1 MNIMKKIFY
10 FLVVSLLL
18 SSCGVFEG
26 TGLKG
31 NSLKRKGN
39 NKAGIIR
46 MPQYTN
52 CDSVGKNCKD
62 QGTFMW
68 SYYDATK
75 RGSMMYLDPQGRV
88 RVLAENPPDA
98 AIQSITNIT
107 ANANVD
113 GKVDA
118 SLAFS
123 TAQSIAEL
131 GKRTAGVNML
141 RDALYRLN
149 ELYYATKDEKAD
161 ILDKLLSNKND
172 IDNFIKLQKTNLDFK
187 SLTKTTISEDS
198 ITSIFKKII
207 DNAKD
212 INMEEAK
219 ASVLI
224 EASKSKSSI
233 EKYKKEIAQL
243 KYKKDVF
250 EKIKDSLTKKELKKY
265 LDELLNLE
273 K

>member
-1 MNIMKKIFY
+1 M
-10 FLVVSLLL
+10 

-26 TGLKG
+26 SGIKG
-31 NSLKRKGN
+31 NSLKRKAN
-39 NKAGIIR
+39 NQAGIIR

-52 CDSVGKNCKD
+52 CDSIGKNCKD

-98 AIQSITNIT
+98 AIQSITSIT
-107 ANANVD
+107 ANANID

-118 SLAFS
+118 SLAFN

-161 ILDKLLSNKND
+161 ILDKLLSHENN
-172 IDNFIKLQKTNLDFK
+172 IDNFIKFNNINLDFK

-198 ITSIFKKII
+198 ITSIFKRII
-207 DNAKD
+207 DNAKE
-212 INMEEAK
+212 INIEEAK
-219 ASVLI
+219 ASILI
-224 EASKSKSSI
+224 EESKSKSEI
-233 EKYKKEIAQL
+233 EKYKKETADLVLAKEI
-243 KYKKDVF
+243 F
-250 EKIKDSLTKKELKKY
+250 EKAKDSLTTKDFKIY
-265 LDELLNLE
+265 LDKLLQMSNN
-273 K
+273 